1 MLLNNK
7 WITEEIKEEIK
18 KYLEAKDKKDTKV
31 VLKGKFI
38 AIQACLR
45 KQEKS
50 QIKNLTLYLKEVE
63 KEVQTQTKVSRR
75 KEIIKIREDTDER
88 EMKKIIEKINK
99 LKAGSLK
106 RSTKLINTLSQT
118 QQEKNRKDSKQ

>member
-1 MLLNNK
+1 MLLNSQ

-63 KEVQTQTKVSRR
+63 KEVQTKTKVSRR
-75 KEIIKIREDTDER
+75 KEIIKIGEDTDER

-118 QQEKNRKDSKQ
+118 QQEKNRKNSKQ